1 MKLTER
7 AKNIEKKW
15 YLIDAENKVLG
26 RLATEI
32 AKILRGKNKVYFSP
46 DVECGDNVIVIN
58 AEKVRLTGN
67 KIEEK
72 IYRWHTGYPGG
83 LKERTAKMM
92 LEKKP
97 EFLIYHAVKGMLPKN
112 KLRDKLLKNLK
123 IYKGASHPHQAQK
136 PVKYEI

>member
-67 KIEEK
+67 KIEDK